1 MITNLKAPA
10 GSLENGTFYFPIR
23 IYYED
28 TDAGGIVYNANY
40 LKFAERA
47 RTEFLRHIGAD
58 AQQST
63 LENEGLTFVVRH
75 LDIDFIMPAKLDD
88 FIVATCTIKEQK
100 NASLL
105 IYQEI
110 KRHDDV
116 LAKLNVQ
123 IACLDMKRGRPVR
136 IPEDISQKFAQTI
149 TL

>member
-1 MITNLKAPA
+1 MTTNLKAPA
-10 GSLENGTFYFPIR
+10 GMLENGIFYFPIR

-47 RTEFLRHIGAD
+47 RTEFLRHIGAE
-58 AQQST
+58 AQQDT
-63 LENEGLTFVVRH
+63 LENEQLTFVVRH

-88 FIVATCTIKEQK
+88 FVVATCKIKEQK
-100 NASLL
+100 SASLL

-136 IPEDISQKFAQTI
+136 IPEDISQKFAK
-149 TL
+149 TLTA